1 MPRII
6 KEPLVNNNKYYE
18 NAGSPMNGS
27 NSGMDLTDMSE
38 EIISIEDTYRETS
51 AACRKSLEESEI
63 KPIVKG
69 NKSMTI
75 IEEEDYEESEILAMG
90 NSTLLG

>member
-6 KEPLVNNNKYYE
+6 KEPLVNNQQLLYS
-18 NAGSPMNGS
+18 GSPLNCS
-27 NSGMDLTDMSE
+27 NSAMDLTDMSE

-63 KPIVKG
+63 KPAVKG